1 MQIKVESGDISTHSA
16 GCVVVNLFEGVT
28 VPGGGTGAVDAAL
41 GGMISELI
49 AAGDIRGKEGELTLL
64 HAPKGG
70 RMQAARVLVAGLGKS
85 GDFTVD
91 KVRTLSANIARFLRG
106 KRAGDYATIAHGAG
120 IGGLDAAACA
130 QAIAEG
136 TLLGLYRFDHLKKP
150 ADDASE
156 IESVTIVEHDSAKVA
171 ALTAAV
177 ERGVILAEA
186 AALSR
191 DLSNEPA
198 NILTPTEFAKRAKE
212 MAEAHGLGCKI
223 IEKVQ
228 AEEMGMGA
236 FLGVARGSNEP
247 PKFIVLTYAGA
258 PDSTAKTVGLV
269 GKGITFDTGGIS
281 IKPSD
286 SMLEMKGD
294 MSGGGAI
301 IAAMMAIARLK
312 PKVNVTALIPATEN
326 MPSGNALKPSDVLRA
341 MNGKT
346 IEVVNTDAEGRLI
359 LSDALSY
366 AIQLD
371 LSPIVDVATLTGAIS
386 IALGNVGFGVFTPHD
401 GLAERLEQAGKAAGE
416 KSWRLPMWPEHKE
429 LIKSNIADMKN
440 SGARGAGSIA
450 AAFFL
455 REFVDDRPWAH
466 LDIAGV
472 DFYDAEKGVLTKG
485 ASGIPVRTLVA
496 LVEDLAVRPLV

>member
-1 MQIKVESGDISTHSA
+1 MQIKVEAGDISTYSA
-16 GCVVVNLFEGVT
+16 DCVVVNLFEGIT
-28 VPGGGTGAVDAAL
+28 APGGGTGALDAAL
-41 GGMISELI
+41 DGTI
-49 AAGDIRGKEGELTLL
+49 AGLLASGDIRGKEGELTLL
-64 HAPKGG
+64 HTGG
-70 RMQAARVLVAGLGKS
+70 KLPTPRVLVAGLGKS
-85 GDFTVD
+85 GDFTID

-106 KRAGDYATIAHGAG
+106 KRVGSYATIAHGAG
-120 IGGLDAAACA
+120 IAGLDAAACA

-136 TLLGLYRFDHLKKP
+136 THLGLYRFNRYQKP
-150 ADDASE
+150 PDDPFEVETVA
-156 IESVTIVEHDSAKVA
+156 IVENDGAKFNI
-171 ALTAAV
+171 LQAAV

-186 AALSR
+186 AEFSR

-198 NILTPTEFAKRAKE
+198 NTLTPTEFAARAQA
-212 MAEAHGLGCKI
+212 MAEQYGLGFRVFEREQC
-223 IEKVQ
+223 
-228 AEEMGMGA
+228 AEMGMGS
-236 FLGVARGSNEP
+236 FLGVARGSAQP
-247 PKFIVLTYAGA
+247 PKFIVITYRGA
-258 PDSTAKTVGLV
+258 ADAEAQAIGLV

-286 SMLEMKGD
+286 AMLEMKGD

-301 IAAMMAIARLK
+301 IAAMGAIARLK
-312 PKVNVTALIPATEN
+312 PAVNVTALVPATEN
-326 MPSGNALKPSDVLRA
+326 MPGSNALKPSDILRA

-359 LSDALSY
+359 LADALSY
-366 AIQLD
+366 AIQLN

-386 IALGNVGFGVFTPHD
+386 IALGNAAFGIFSPHD
-401 GLAERLEQAGKAAGE
+401 GLVERIKQAGERAGE
-416 KSWRLPMWPEHKE
+416 KSWPFPMWPEYKD

-455 REFVDDRPWAH
+455 KEFVDDRPWAH

-485 ASGIPVRTLVA
+485 ASGIPVRTLVG
-496 LVEDLAVRPLV
+496 LVEDLAVRPLG